1 MEGDDEKKLNSG
13 SEERGKENLPWLL
26 AAVSGYIWIAVQW
39 NPYSHP
45 LAGKKKSSTFLAHGL
60 TGINWNEKE
69 REREQHRIGSHTE
82 FSSLGLPFLG
92 QIPQKEWESRTSSE
106 VTQKMKSSLVSR

>member
-1 MEGDDEKKLNSG
+1 MMKAQLQFWFRREGKRKPSMVVSGSLRLHLNSG
-13 SEERGKENLPWLL
+13 SVESLFSSASGKEKEFN
-26 AAVSGYIWIAVQW
+26 
-39 NPYSHP
+39 
-45 LAGKKKSSTFLAHGL
+45 LAHGL

-92 QIPQKEWESRTSSE
+92 QIPQKE
-106 VTQKMKSSLVSR
+106 